1 MEILMPRRALITYFI
16 SILIVLFFVLAVFF
30 TLLMPKLA
38 ATGQDAPSAQERTQ
52 KAEEDLRKVSKNLTQ
67 AQKQQ
72 KAERE
77 AVMAELTM
85 PDGYNYS
92 DGEKFGSLTSQSE
105 ALESQISER
114 SSGTTDSPTPELVK
128 YEEGYF
134 AANAASDWQCAWLM
148 EAVKHSQEKDFKKV
162 DRDIAMLESFK
173 KSSYIKHFPDFEVF
187 LQDAVYPLTKGETDV
202 AQSFINTSCS
212 ISQP

>member
-1 MEILMPRRALITYFI
+1 MPRRALITYFV

-30 TLLMPKLA
+30 TLLMPKQA

-52 KAEEDLRKVSKNLTQ
+52 KAEEDLRKVSENLTQ

-85 PDGYNYS
+85 PDGYHYS

-105 ALESQISER
+105 SLESQISER
-114 SSGTTDSPTPELVK
+114 SSGATDSPAPELVK

-148 EAVKHSQEKDFKKV
+148 EAVKHSQENDFKKV
-162 DRDIAMLESFK
+162 DRDIATLESFK